1 MTYVIFYLKNTIG
14 KGILYIINILNS
26 YYYVIVSISDE
37 YLFLLDVLYEGI
49 DGIRSTAIVSIE
61 GLIVH
66 SILEEEISDLK
77 IVGMIATFFSIVERV
92 LIELKSG
99 KLDLCILQGDIG
111 NSVVIQAGSDLISAV
126 WFDIDA

>member
-111 NSVVIQAGSDLISAV
+111 NSVVIQAGSDLILAV

>member
-1 MTYVIFYLKNTIG
+1 M
-14 KGILYIINILNS
+14 
-26 YYYVIVSISDE
+26 SDE
-37 YLFLLDVLYEGI
+37 FLFLLEDLYESI
-49 DGIRSTAIVSIE
+49 DGIRSAAIVSME

-77 IVGMIATFFSIVERV
+77 IAAMTATILSVAERV

-111 NSVVIQAGSDLISAV
+111 NFIVMEAGSDLILAV
-126 WFDIDA
+126 CLDVDARMDTCFVEMRKISEQIKSLY